1 MSILLQIKAAIIT
14 LFLLVFLLF
23 PACFLAAPFPLKY
36 RLKFICPFWKI
47 FATLVLKWGTHANL
61 DIQEDNRSPEF
72 KKNPSYGLYIANHQ
86 SFVDIP
92 LMATMF
98 QIPPIMKKEVLYL
111 PIFGLVAWASGA
123 MPVSRSKGGS
133 RKKVFKMCRDRL
145 LKDKLAVQYY
155 PEGTRSRDG
164 MPKSFA
170 EIKTSLIHLAYNN
183 NIPVIATSLYG
194 TSLVLTNKGKI
205 NKGRHLGIKI
215 FKELYPHDFS
225 SYEEFAEACW
235 NKVLQGHKELE
246 TKLSHLN

>member
-14 LFLLVFLLF
+14 LFLLIFMLF

-47 FATLVLKWGTHANL
+47 FATLVLKWGTHSKL

-72 KKNPSYGLYIANHQ
+72 KTNPSYGLYIANHQ

-111 PIFGLVAWASGA
+111 PIFGLVAWASGS

-155 PEGTRSRDG
+155 PEGTRSKDG
-164 MPKSFA
+164 FPRSFDV
-170 EIKTSLIHLAYNN
+170 IKTPLMSLAYNN
-183 NIPVIATSLYG
+183 GIPVIPTSLYG
-194 TSLVLTNKGKI
+194 TCEILTDKGNIRTGK
-205 NKGRHLGIKI
+205 HLGII
-215 FKELYPHDFS
+215 VHKEVDPKNFES
-225 SYEEFAEACW
+225 SEEFLQFCW
-235 NKVLQGHKELE
+235 NKVVEGNM
-246 TKLSHLN
+246 KLREQLAHLN